1 MLKEVI
7 SSCLDRSN
15 SGDSKTTDFTKT
27 APSLNPAR
35 ETFWQVLVLRN
46 FCYTVSSMAYKIVV
60 SGAAQ
65 TSHCCKGIEK
75 IAREVGKEV
84 ARQECVL
91 VTGATTGVPY
101 FAAQGC
107 KEEGGF
113 NVGFSPAISEAAHL
127 KTYRLPL
134 SPFDVMIYTGSDYVG
149 RNVIMTKSADGVII
163 ICGRIG
169 TLHEFATAF
178 EIQKPIAV
186 LAGSGGTADKIK
198 QIAVGPHRGVK
209 KIIYERE
216 PKTLVKKLVAL
227 IKKEKKKTLNLTRK
241 VG

>member
-1 MLKEVI
+1 M
-7 SSCLDRSN
+7 
-15 SGDSKTTDFTKT
+15 
-27 APSLNPAR
+27 
-35 ETFWQVLVLRN
+35 Q
-46 FCYTVSSMAYKIVV
+46 YKIVI

-65 TSHCCKGIEK
+65 INHCCQGIEQLSK
-75 IAREVGKEV
+75 EIGREV
-84 ARQECVL
+84 ARQKCVL

-127 KTYRLPL
+127 KTYKLPL
-134 SPFDVMIYTGSDYVG
+134 NPFDVMIYTGADYVG

-178 EIQKPIAV
+178 EIQKPIGV
-186 LAGSGGTADKIK
+186 LEETGGTADKIK

-209 KIIYERE
+209 KIIYEKE
-216 PKTLVKKLVAL
+216 PKELVKKLIAL
-227 IKKEKKKTLNLTRK
+227 IKKEKKQNSKINS
-241 VG
+241 